1 VTEYK
6 CYVLLTY
13 IFLRLNR
20 KERLFLDYLD
30 FNNYVILEGLGGA

>member
-1 VTEYK
+1 MLCASNLY
-6 CYVLLTY
+6 
-13 IFLRLNR
+13 FLRLNR